1 MARRHREKVAMW
13 APVRRMAAVEMR
25 EQTRPK
31 RLPASFNQERRE
43 VLSEDAKALF
53 SDLTDLLVN

>member
-1 MARRHREKVAMW
+1 
-13 APVRRMAAVEMR
+13 MAAVEMR